1 MKTVTR
7 TVYLDLER
15 ARAQRISNNLN
26 DKISQSKLF
35 EYIAEIKAEQSK
47 LHRDN
52 HTNDIDI

>member
-1 MKTVTR
+1 VTR

-26 DKISQSKLF
+26 DRISQSKLI

-52 HTNDIDI
+52 YINHIDI

>member
-1 MKTVTR
+1 MTR